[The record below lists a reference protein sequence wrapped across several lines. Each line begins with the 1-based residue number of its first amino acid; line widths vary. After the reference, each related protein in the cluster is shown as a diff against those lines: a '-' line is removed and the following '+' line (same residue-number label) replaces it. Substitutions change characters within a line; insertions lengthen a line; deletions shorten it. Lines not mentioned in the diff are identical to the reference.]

1 MLNLLRIILSPLIK
15 SQLRLY
21 IFFGILAGSYQL
33 ILFIKYQEFK
43 MFGLGMIKGT
53 IIGMGLGVMAGLAI
67 KEVCKMKKKKNQISK
82 TETDIV
88 NPENS

>member
-1 MLNLLRIILSPLIK
+1 
-15 SQLRLY
+15 
-21 IFFGILAGSYQL
+21 
-33 ILFIKYQEFK
+33 

-88 NPENS
+88 NSENI

>member
-15 SQLRLY
+15 SQVRLY

>member
-43 MFGLGMIKGT
+43 MFGLGIIKGT

>member
-1 MLNLLRIILSPLIK
+1 
-15 SQLRLY
+15 
-21 IFFGILAGSYQL
+21 
-33 ILFIKYQEFK
+33 
-43 MFGLGMIKGT
+43 MFGLGIIKGT

-88 NPENS
+88 NPENI

>member
-15 SQLRLY
+15 SQVRLY

-82 TETDIV
+82 TETDII

>member
-1 MLNLLRIILSPLIK
+1 
-15 SQLRLY
+15 
-21 IFFGILAGSYQL
+21 
-33 ILFIKYQEFK
+33 
-43 MFGLGMIKGT
+43 MFGLGIVKGT